1 MGDNESNLRMT
12 MLFKDSG
19 QAGMVEILAFVD
31 EAATAG
37 HDAEVPAACLPLLTV
52 HAGCKP
58 LRKAGGD
65 AVFLFRQPRLSSSS
79 TGFCERAAAALVAA
93 LLSPVFLAVAVLI
106 FVFDGPPVFFRQER
120 FGVNGRPFQLIKFRT
135 MVRRS
140 ENLQE
145 KLERKL
151 GQKGRLFKLAR
162 DPRVTR
168 TGGYLRRTFID
179 ELPQLFNVIRGEMR
193 FVGPRP
199 LPASD
204 QRHYTRDCHQLRLK
218 GLPGM
223 TGLWQVAGRNERTF
237 DEMCL
242 LDYYYLCCRSTGED
256 LRIIGR
262 TVALLCQQIGLKGKA
277 ERRGQ

>member
-1 MGDNESNLRMT
+1 MG
-12 MLFKDSG
+12 K
-19 QAGMVEILAFVD
+19 ILAFVD
-31 EAATAG
+31 EAAKAG
-37 HDAEVPAACLPLLTV
+37 HDAEVSAACLPLLTV
-52 HAGCKP
+52 QAGCNP
-58 LRKAGGD
+58 LPKAGGE
-65 AVFLFRQPRLSSSS
+65 AVFLFRPPRPSSSS
-79 TGFCERAAAALVAA
+79 TGFWERVAAALLAA
-93 LLSPVFLAVAVLI
+93 LLSPLFLAVAILI
-106 FVFDGPPVFFRQER
+106 FVCDGPPVFFLQER

-140 ENLQE
+140 ENLQK

-151 GQKGRLFKLAR
+151 GQKGRLFKLES

-168 TGGYLRRTFID
+168 TGSFLRRTFID

-204 QRHYTRDCHQLRLK
+204 QRHYTRACHPVRLK

-223 TGLWQVAGRNERTF
+223 TELWQVAGRNERTF

-242 LDYYYLCCRSTGED
+242 LDYYYLCNRSAAED